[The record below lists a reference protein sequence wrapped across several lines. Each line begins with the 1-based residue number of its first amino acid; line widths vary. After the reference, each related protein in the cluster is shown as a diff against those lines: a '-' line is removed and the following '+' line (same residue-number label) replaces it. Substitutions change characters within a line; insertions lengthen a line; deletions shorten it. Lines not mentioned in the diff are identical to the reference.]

1 MIPALGLD
9 VGDVALIALI
19 CFGAGLVRGF
29 SGFALSA
36 LVMSAAT
43 WRLPPVEL
51 IPMLWL
57 LELVASLFLARASA
71 KDADIPLALLLVTGT
86 WVGLPIGLALTTTM
100 PVDTSRNVVLSMIL
114 GLAALQLLRVRV
126 PGLNSKPGTIAA
138 GFFAGIAT
146 GLGNVGGMIVALY
159 VLARGDAAR
168 AMRGTLVII
177 LFAGSAGGFV
187 YLQLF
192 GVMTMQS
199 TLRGA
204 VFALPTLAGVWIGA
218 KLFRPAW
225 EPYYKPVCLVLLMG
239 LAGMGLIRMGL
250 AA

>member
-1 MIPALGLD
+1 MTAALGLD
-9 VGDVALIALI
+9 PGDIALIALI
-19 CFGAGLVRGF
+19 CFVAGLVRGF

-36 LVMSAAT
+36 LVMASAT

-57 LELVASLFLARASA
+57 LELLSSLLLARASA
-71 KDADIPLALLLVTGT
+71 RDANIPLALLLVAGT

-100 PVDTSRNVVLSMIL
+100 PVDTSRNVVLFLIL
-114 GLAALQLLRVRV
+114 GLAALQLARVRL
-126 PGLNSKPGTIAA
+126 PGLNSKPGTIVA
-138 GFFAGIAT
+138 GFLAGIAT
-146 GLGNVGGMIVALY
+146 GLGNVGGMVVALY

-204 VFALPTLAGVWIGA
+204 VFAVPTLAGVWIGA
-218 KLFRPAW
+218 GLFRPAW
-225 EPYYKPVCLVLLMG
+225 ESYYKPVCLVLLMG
-239 LAGMGLIRMGL
+239 LAAVGLIRMGMG
-250 AA
+250 A